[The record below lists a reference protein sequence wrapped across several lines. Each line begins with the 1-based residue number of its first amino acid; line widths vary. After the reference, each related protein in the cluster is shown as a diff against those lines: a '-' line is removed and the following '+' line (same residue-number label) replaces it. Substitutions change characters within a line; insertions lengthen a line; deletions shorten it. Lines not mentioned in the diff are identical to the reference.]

1 MKQAPFRVLM
11 GAAMPAVLVEFGFL
25 SNPDEEA
32 RLADATYRGQL
43 ADALVA
49 AIARFKAELEGV
61 TSALAPPPEPMPAP
75 QPLPEDL
82 R

>member
-1 MKQAPFRVLM
+1 VKQAPFRVLM

-25 SNPDEEA
+25 SNPDEEG

-49 AIARFKAELEGV
+49 AIARFKAELEGHA
-61 TSALAPPPEPMPAP
+61 SALAPPPEPMPAP